1 MTFTLQQSAKDG
13 LLPKEMAGEIFQRVT
28 ETSAIAKIA
37 GRTDMS
43 IQGSRFLI
51 DTGKVEADVVKEG
64 AAKPVSD
71 FSLSYVETTPLKAA
85 VIVDWT
91 KEFRLANPAGVMDRI
106 QEKLVEAINEQIDAA
121 VLYGKSVKSQASI
134 PNVTFLNQTKNRVVL
149 GTAKKPEGGLT
160 ADIFAGYDAVLN
172 GGNDFTGFVADPRLR
187 SQLFSATDVNGRPV
201 YQTTPDLRDS
211 MGSLLGLPVSYA
223 KSVSGRYGRAGADTG
238 VRAFGG
244 DFQNNLKFGF
254 IEDISIRMS
263 DQATVD
269 NVSLWQTNKEAALA
283 EAIFGFV
290 IKDVNAFAAY
300 TATADKPANPAG

>member
-1 MTFTLQQSAKDG
+1 MTLTLDKASKDG
-13 LLPKEMAGEIFQRVT
+13 LLPKEMAGEIFDRVT

-51 DTGKVEADVVKEG
+51 DTGKVEADVVAEG
-64 AAKPVSD
+64 KAKPVSD

-106 QEKLVEAINEQIDAA
+106 QGKLVEAINEQIDAA
-121 VLYGKSVKSQASI
+121 VLYGMSVKSKAKI

-149 GTAKKPEGGLT
+149 GAAKKTEGGLT

-172 GGNDFTGFVADPRLR
+172 GGHDFTGFVADPRLR

-201 YQTTPDLRDS
+201 YQATPDLRDS

-254 IEDISIRMS
+254 IEDINIKMS

-269 NVSLWQTNKEAALA
+269 GVSLWQTNKEAALV

-300 TATADKPANPAG
+300 TAADDKPATPAG